1 MLKFIKDQK
10 GIAMLEA
17 LPIIWVM
24 FVLLG
29 ATLGSWGIAHTAIL
43 NSIAARNYVFF
54 LFNNRSDL
62 SYLRDFGRYDY
73 NSLSNYKTE
82 KIFYAQKGERFSYIT
97 SEKDPGGGLD
107 PMATQRRG
115 DFRNPAYHDRSGF
128 LSDSDHSR
136 IHDLIPERNT
146 QKKVGPAWIMIGYGI
161 CLNAK
166 CGN

>member
-73 NSLSNYKTE
+73 NSLPNYTTE
-82 KIFYAQKGERFSYIT
+82 KIFYAQKGNRFSYINAKKVSGT
-97 SEKDPGGGLD
+97 PN
-107 PMATQRRG
+107 PMATQRRV
-115 DFRNPAYHDRSGF
+115 DFRNPAYDDRDGF
-128 LSDSDHSR
+128 LSDSDHTR
-136 IHDLIPERNT
+136 IHDLLPAGRNT
-146 QKKVGPAWIMIGYGI
+146 RRKVGPAWIMIGYGI
-161 CLNAK
+161 CLNSR